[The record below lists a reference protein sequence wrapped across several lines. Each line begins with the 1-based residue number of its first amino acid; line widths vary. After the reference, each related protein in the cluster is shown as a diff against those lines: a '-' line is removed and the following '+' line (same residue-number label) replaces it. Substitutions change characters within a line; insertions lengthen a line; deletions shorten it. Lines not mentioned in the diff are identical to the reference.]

1 MKQFNNFRRVL
12 GAAAILAAAVAM
24 TLAGCTKVDDTLGS
38 NLVPDNQQMRAGFTS
53 LAAQT
58 LTGELNPKR
67 YIETR
72 LFQTDSIV
80 ASNLS
85 YGYMGS
91 MLNDT
96 FGLRSAGFLTQYLNY
111 YKVDSG
117 YFGYKPIF
125 DSAQLLLSIE
135 SYGSDTTT
143 VQKFAVYEVLSND
156 YLTEKPVAP
165 GKTERDTVF
174 YLNFNPEKEGLYDKT
189 HPLFTFTLG
198 GDKGPSTLAVTLEP
212 TTYGREFIDRLML
225 QEGKYKGDY
234 SIYSVDSLEQWVEEF
249 KGLYIVSAEDQTT
262 PGKGNIYGTSLE
274 ASGLSVYAR
283 NRVKDDPTL
292 IKDTIG
298 MVYYFYESSSEYG
311 NVSVNTIRHDYTKAT
326 SAQKFEIAD
335 AVETNEDR
343 PLSSQVYVAGMGGVV
358 TEFTFT
364 KEFFDALEAEI
375 VAGNDYVDPDD
386 IKDEVFTTLA
396 VSQAKMS
403 IYFDGSNYD
412 WQNLN
417 NIPHLIGQMDA
428 SQTRLGLYTD
438 FKRLSGIADYAYA
451 YEQSYNTTLSYGG
464 YINRSRGCYEMDITA
479 FVQGL
484 WNNYLKA
491 KREAGGEGAQWDDF
505 KDNIKNRTIYLGP
518 EAYSLYTQ
526 AYSVMRGMTP
536 IDGSLTRE
544 MVPIKIDL
552 AYNLIK

>member
-12 GAAAILAAAVAM
+12 SAAAVLAAAVVM

-38 NLVPDNQQMRAGFTS
+38 NLVPDNQQMRAGFTT
-53 LAAQT
+53 LGAQT
-58 LTGELNPKR
+58 LKGQLNPKR

-72 LFQTDSIV
+72 LYQTDSIV

-125 DSAQLLLSIE
+125 DSAQLLISLK
-135 SYGSDTTT
+135 SYGSDTTSI
-143 VQKFAVYEVLSND
+143 QQFAVYEILSND
-156 YLTEKPVAP
+156 YLTGKPVEA
-165 GKTERDTVF
+165 GKSERDTIF
-174 YLNFNPEKEGLYDKT
+174 YLNFDPEKLGLYDKDK
-189 HPLFTFTLG
+189 PLFTFTLG
-198 GDKGPSTLAVTLEP
+198 GDKGPSTTAVTLTP
-212 TTYGREFIDRLML
+212 TRFGREFIDRLML

-234 SIYSVDSLEQWVEEF
+234 SIYSVDSLKQWVEEF
-249 KGLYIVSAEDQTT
+249 KGLYIVSDGEPTQ
-262 PGKGNIYGTSLE
+262 PNSGNIYGTSLE

-283 NRVKDDPTL
+283 NRMKDDPTL

-298 MVYYFYESSSEYG
+298 MVYYFYESGSEYG
-311 NVSVNTIRHDYTKAT
+311 NVSVNAIRHDYSRAT
-326 SAQKFEIAD
+326 SPQKFDIGN
-335 AVETNEDR
+335 AVETNDDR

-364 KEFFDALEAEI
+364 REFFDALEEEI
-375 VAGNDYVDPDD
+375 KAGNEYVDPGN

-396 VSQAKMS
+396 VSQARLS

-417 NIPHLIGQMDA
+417 NVVHLIEQMNA

-438 FKRLSGIADYAYA
+438 FKTLAGIADYAYA

-464 YINRSRGCYEMDITA
+464 YVNRSRGCYQMDITA
-479 FVQGL
+479 YVQGL
-484 WNNYLKA
+484 WNSYLKA
-491 KREAGGEGAQWDDF
+491 KKEAGGKDADWEDF
-505 KDNIKNRTIYLGP
+505 KDKIKNRTIYLGP

-526 AYSVMRGMTP
+526 AYSVLQGMTP
-536 IDGSLTRE
+536 IDGSLTKE

-552 AYNLIK
+552 AYNLVK